1 MPKKFTLEELLAGVT
16 PENVHHEVDWGRAQ
30 GKEAWQPL
38 HSNQNQAGC
47 RKRQAGGKLME
58 RP

>member
-30 GKEAWQPL
+30 GKEAWQPRRIFPT
-38 HSNQNQAGC
+38 AVY
-47 RKRQAGGKLME
+47 AVD
-58 RP
+58 